1 MALNSVVSLAAS
13 NSPAGSIEGDALVI
27 GVVKGSDGPALL
39 DSPLA
44 AEETAALNE
53 SLGSLGVTGN
63 ADGFHRLPAPAGVE
77 AKVLVLAGLG
87 AIGTGP
93 DAAPSPEALRRAAGS
108 ALRQLAGTDTVVLA
122 LPAAEAAQLTAIAE
136 GAALGAY
143 SYQARRSDP
152 AALKSPVQKAVI
164 ATSLNSRAAKTILNR
179 STAVGKAVNA
189 TRSLVNEPPSHLFPE
204 TFAEAAK
211 DLAKGLPVKVTVWDE
226 KKLEKEGFGGILG
239 VGKGSSRAPRLVKV
253 EYAPARAKKHL
264 ALVGKGITFDTGGI
278 SLKPAASM
286 MTMKC
291 DMGGAAA
298 ILNATLAVAE
308 LGLPVKVTAW
318 LCIAEN
324 MPSATATRPSDVI
337 TIFGGKTVEV
347 LNTDADGR
355 LVMADGLAVASTE
368 HPDVILDVATLTG
381 AQMVALG
388 NRVSAVMGDEQTSNA
403 VKAAADKAG
412 ELFWTMPIPEELRPS
427 LDSPVADLAN
437 IGEKAGGMMTAAA
450 FLNEFVGQAKSGEQ
464 IPWAHLDIAGPAF
477 NESAPYGYT
486 PKQGTGVSVRTLVS
500 YAEGLAAGA
509 K

>member
-1 MALNSVVSLAAS
+1 MALNSVVSLAAT
-13 NSPAGSIEGDALVI
+13 NSPVGPLDGDALVV
-27 GVVKGSDGPALL
+27 GVRKGDNGPVLL
-39 DSPLA
+39 NSPLDA
-44 AEETAALNE
+44 AETSTLNE
-53 SLGSLGVTGN
+53 SLTSLGVTGG
-63 ADGFHRLPAPAGVE
+63 ADELLRLPAPSSIKAR
-77 AKVLVLAGLG
+77 VLVLAGLG
-87 AIGTGP
+87 KT
-93 DAAPSPEALRRAAGS
+93 DSQNAAPSTEALRRAAGS
-108 ALRQLAGTDTVVLA
+108 AVRQLAGLNTVILA
-122 LPAAEAAQLTAIAE
+122 LPATEAAQLAAIAE

-143 SYQARRSDP
+143 SYQAHRSDP
-152 AALKSPVQKAVI
+152 AAVKSPVQNVLI
-164 ATSLNSRAAKTILNR
+164 ATSLNPRAAKTVLNR
-179 STAVGKAVNA
+179 STAIGKAVNA
-189 TRSLVNEPPSHLFPE
+189 TRTLVNEPPSHLYPE

-211 DLAKGLPVKVTVWDE
+211 ELAKGLPVKITVWDE
-226 KKLEKEGFGGILG
+226 KKLEKDGFGGILG
-239 VGKGSSRAPRLVKV
+239 VGKGSSRQPRLVKV

-298 ILNATLAVAE
+298 ILNATLAAAE
-308 LGLPVKVTAW
+308 LGLAVKVTAW

-324 MPSATATRPSDVI
+324 MPSATAIRPSDVI

-347 LNTDADGR
+347 LNTDAEGR
-355 LVMADGLAVASTE
+355 LVMADGLAIASTE
-368 HPDVILDVATLTG
+368 HPDVLLDVATLTG
-381 AQMVALG
+381 AQMIALG
-388 NRVSAVMGDEQTSNA
+388 NRVSGVMGDEQISEN
-403 VKAAADKAG
+403 VKHAADKAG

-450 FLNEFVGQAKSGEQ
+450 FLKEFVGNAKSGGQ

-477 NESAPYGYT
+477 NESGAYGYT
-486 PKQGTGVSVRTLVS
+486 PKQGTGTAVRTLIS